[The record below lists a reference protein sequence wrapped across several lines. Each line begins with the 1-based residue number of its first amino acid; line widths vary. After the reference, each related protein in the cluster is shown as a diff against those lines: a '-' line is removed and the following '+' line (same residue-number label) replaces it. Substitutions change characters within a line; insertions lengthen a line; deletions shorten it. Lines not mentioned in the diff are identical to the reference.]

1 MTSSTTLLIWIVLI
15 VNGDGQATRV
25 VFICEIPVIVA
36 GTPTA
41 KTETPAAIVT
51 DATTPTSESLQDENV
66 TEIENDAAEGTNLN
80 QSTQTVSIF
89 PHRVFFFQIGAPS
102 RIETLPIFRLV
113 NIQSSWNN
121 AQILCFELTK
131 CSKSVFC

>member
-15 VNGDGQATRV
+15 VNGDGLATRV
-25 VFICEIPVIVA
+25 VFIGEIPVIVA

-41 KTETPAAIVT
+41 KPETPAAIVT

-89 PHRVFFFQIGAPS
+89 PHRVFFS
-102 RIETLPIFRLV
+102 NWSTLSNRDTAYFSLGKYTIFL
-113 NIQSSWNN
+113 
-121 AQILCFELTK
+121 E
-131 CSKSVFC
+131 